1 MMSAD
6 DIIVMSADDIIVML
20 ADDISYVPVCVTKK
34 PDFV

>member
-6 DIIVMSADDIIVML
+6 DIIVMSADDIIVMS

>member
-1 MMSAD
+1 MSAD

>member
-34 PDFV
+34 PDFM

>member
-34 PDFV
+34 TDFV